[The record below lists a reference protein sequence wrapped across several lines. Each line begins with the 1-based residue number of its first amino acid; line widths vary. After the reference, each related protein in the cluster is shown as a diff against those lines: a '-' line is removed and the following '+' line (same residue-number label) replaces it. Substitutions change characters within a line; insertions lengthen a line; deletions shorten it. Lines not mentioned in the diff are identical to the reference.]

1 VLFKLLR
8 RKDSTVITI
17 YLILIILFIIPSL
30 LSPVFRSYGNI
41 SNILHQ
47 AASLGIVS
55 IGQTFVILLS
65 GLDLSVGSV
74 ISLTTVLG
82 ATLMRDSPLAIFL
95 IVLLCLAVGAGI
107 GFLNGFLVSK
117 VKLSPLIATL
127 GMMALIQGVALQ
139 IRPYPGGYI
148 PRSFGEVITGNLC
161 FVPVPAITFVLVI
174 VAAIIILRK
183 TVLGNYIYAT
193 GGSEENARLAGI
205 NIDRVKIFAYT
216 ICGFVAAVAGLVLT
230 GRIRSGDPLVGTS
243 FPLDS
248 ITAVIVGG
256 TPFAGGQGGVEGTIA
271 GALIIAMLSNML
283 NLLNVSSFYQY
294 IVKGL
299 ILITAVVIYS
309 LRRK

>member
-1 VLFKLLR
+1 MLFKLLR
-8 RKDSTVITI
+8 RKDTTVITI
-17 YLILIILFIIPSL
+17 YLVLVILFIIPSL
-30 LSPVFRSYGNI
+30 ISPVFRTSRNF

-55 IGQTFVILLS
+55 IGQTFIVLLS

-74 ISLTTVLG
+74 MSLTTVLC
-82 ATLMRDSPLAIFL
+82 ASLMKNNPTAIFST
-95 IVLLCLAVGAGI
+95 VLLCLAAGAGI

-117 VKLSPLIATL
+117 VGISPLIATL

-139 IRPYPGGYI
+139 IRPYPGGYV
-148 PRSFGEVITGNLC
+148 PRSFGEVITGNLYS
-161 FVPVPAITFVLVI
+161 VPVPAIILVLVI

-205 NIDRVKIFAYT
+205 NIDLVKIFAYT
-216 ICGFVAAVAGLVLT
+216 ICGLIAVVAGLVLT

>member
-1 VLFKLLR
+1 MLFKLLR
-8 RKDSTVITI
+8 RKDTTVITI
-17 YLILIILFIIPSL
+17 YLVLVILFIIPSL
-30 LSPVFRSYGNI
+30 ISPVFRTSRNF

-55 IGQTFVILLS
+55 IGQTFIVLLS

-74 ISLTTVLG
+74 MSLTTVLC
-82 ATLMRDSPLAIFL
+82 ASLMKNNPAAIFST
-95 IVLLCLAVGAGI
+95 VLLCLAAGAGI

-117 VKLSPLIATL
+117 VGLSPLIATL

-139 IRPYPGGYI
+139 IRPYPGGYV
-148 PRSFGEVITGNLC
+148 PRSFGEVITGNLYS
-161 FVPVPAITFVLVI
+161 VPVPAIILVLVI

-216 ICGFVAAVAGLVLT
+216 ICGLIAVVAGLVLT

>member
-1 VLFKLLR
+1 VLLKLLLR
-8 RKDSTVITI
+8 RDRSVVTI
-17 YLILIILFIIPSL
+17 YLVLIVLFIIPSL
-30 LSPVFRSYGNI
+30 ISPVFRTSRNF

-55 IGQTFVILLS
+55 IGQTFIVLLT

-74 ISLTTVLG
+74 MSLTTVLCAG
-82 ATLMRDSPLAIFL
+82 LMTKAPVTIFTT
-95 IVLLCLAVGAGI
+95 VLLCLGAGAGI
-107 GFLNGFLVSK
+107 GLANGLLVSK
-117 VKLSPLIATL
+117 AKLSPLIATL
-127 GMMALIQGVALQ
+127 GMMALIQGIALQ
-139 IRPYPGGYI
+139 IRPYPGGYV
-148 PRSFGEVITGNLC
+148 PRNFGEVITGNLY
-161 FVPVPAITFVLVI
+161 FVPVPAIILILVF

-183 TVLGNYIYAT
+183 TVLGNYLYAT
-193 GGSEENARLAGI
+193 GGSEENARLTGI
-205 NIDRVKIFAYT
+205 NIDLVKISAYT
-216 ICGFVAAVAGLVLT
+216 ICGLIAVVAGLVLT

-256 TPFAGGQGGVEGTIA
+256 TPFAGGRGGVEGTIA

-283 NLLNVSSFYQY
+283 NLLDVPSFYQY

-309 LRRK
+309 LRRR

>member
-1 VLFKLLR
+1 MLLKLLR
-8 RKDSTVITI
+8 RKYTTVIII
-17 YLILIILFIIPSL
+17 YLVLIILFILPSL
-30 LSPVFRSYGNI
+30 ISPVFRTSRNF

-55 IGQTFVILLS
+55 IGQTFIVLLS

-74 ISLTTVLG
+74 MSLTTVLC
-82 ATLMRDSPLAIFL
+82 ASLMKNDPAAIFST
-95 IVLLCLAVGAGI
+95 VLLCLAAGAGI

-117 VKLSPLIATL
+117 VGISPLIATL
-127 GMMALIQGVALQ
+127 CMMTLIQGVALQ
-139 IRPYPGGYI
+139 IRPYPGGYV
-148 PRSFGEVITGNLC
+148 PRSFGEVITGNLYS
-161 FVPVPAITFVLVI
+161 VPVPAIILVLVI

-193 GGSEENARLAGI
+193 GGNEENARLAGI
-205 NIDRVKIFAYT
+205 NTDLVKIFAYT
-216 ICGFVAAVAGLVLT
+216 ICGLIAVVAGLVLT

-256 TPFAGGQGGVEGTIA
+256 TPFAGGQGGVEGTIG
-271 GALIIAMLSNML
+271 GALIISMLSNIL
-283 NLLNVSSFYQY
+283 NLLNISSFYQY
-294 IVKGL
+294 IIKGL
-299 ILITAVVIYS
+299 ILITAVILYS

>member
-1 VLFKLLR
+1 MLFKLLR

>member
-1 VLFKLLR
+1 MLFKLLR
-8 RKDSTVITI
+8 GKHRTVVTI
-17 YLILIILFIIPSL
+17 YLILAVLFIIPSL
-30 LSPVFRSYGNI
+30 VSPVFRSYENI
-41 SNILHQ
+41 SNILNQ
-47 AASLGIVS
+47 TASLGIVS
-55 IGQTFVILLS
+55 MGQTFIVLLS

-74 ISLTTVLG
+74 ISLTTVLC
-82 ATLMRDSPLAIFL
+82 ATSMGNDPLTIFL
-95 IVLLCLAVGAGI
+95 AVLLCLGVGAGI
-107 GFLNGFLVSK
+107 GSLNGILVSK

-139 IRPYPGGYI
+139 IRPYPGGYV
-148 PRSFGEVITGNLC
+148 PRSFAETVTGNLYH
-161 FVPVPAITFVLVI
+161 VPVPAILLVLVLI
-174 VAAIIILRK
+174 GTIIILRK

-193 GGSEENARLAGI
+193 GGNEENARLAGV
-205 NIDRVKIFAYT
+205 NIDKVKIFSYT
-216 ICGFVAAVAGLVLT
+216 ICGLIAAVAGLVLT
-230 GRIRSGDPLVGTS
+230 GRIRSGDPLVGTA

-256 TPFAGGQGGVEGTIA
+256 TPFAGGQGGVEGTLA

-309 LRRK
+309 LREK

>member
-1 VLFKLLR
+1 MLKLFK
-8 RKDSTVITI
+8 RKDRTVITI
-17 YLILIILFIIPSL
+17 YLVLVILFIIPSII
-30 LSPVFRSYGNI
+30 SPVFRTYRNI

-55 IGQTFVILLS
+55 VGQTFIVLLT

-74 ISLTTVLG
+74 MSLTTVIC
-82 ATLMRDSPLAIFL
+82 ATLMKNNPSMIFL
-95 IVLLCLAVGAGI
+95 TILLSLAVGAGI

-127 GMMALIQGVALQ
+127 GMMALVQGIALRV
-139 IRPYPGGYI
+139 RPYPGGYV
-148 PRSFGEVITGNLC
+148 PRSFGDTITGNL
-161 FVPVPAITFVLVI
+161 FFIPVPAIILLLVV
-174 VAAIIILRK
+174 VAGIITLRK
-183 TVLGNYIYAT
+183 TILGNYIYAT
-193 GGSEENARLAGI
+193 GGGEENARLAGI
-205 NIDRVKIFAYT
+205 NINLVKISAYT
-216 ICGFVAAVAGLVLT
+216 ICGLIAAVAGLVLT

-256 TPFAGGQGGVEGTIA
+256 TPFTGGQGGIEGTIA